1 MVPRCRTPD
10 GSWVVPNGSL
20 HVPAAVRS
28 RGFQSKTLN
37 LVGDAACA
45 CGFPSG
51 TAEHL
56 LMDCPLADQE
66 RNKLKLA
73 VRSAGADW
81 PCELEFM
88 TSSEVMFRAV
98 SEFAKNTLAR

>member
-1 MVPRCRTPD
+1 MDHYTSQLLSGHGD
-10 GSWVVPNGSL
+10 FKAKL
-20 HVPAAVRS
+20 H
-28 RGFQSKTLN
+28 GFN
-37 LVGDAACA
+37 LVGDADCA

-56 LMDCPLADQE
+56 LMNCPLADQE

-73 VRSAGADW
+73 VRAAGADW

>member
-1 MVPRCRTPD
+1 MDRGWCRMDHYTSQLLSGHGD
-10 GSWVVPNGSL
+10 FKAKL
-20 HVPAAVRS
+20 H
-28 RGFQSKTLN
+28 GFN

-56 LMDCPLADQE
+56 LMDCPLAGQE

-73 VRSAGADW
+73 VRAAGADW

>member
-1 MVPRCRTPD
+1 MSD
-10 GSWVVPNGSL
+10 AGWVVGGAEWIITRPGCCPATGISEAKL
-20 HVPAAVRS
+20 HD
-28 RGFQSKTLN
+28 FN

-66 RNKLKLA
+66 GGKTQTRRTSGRCGLA
-73 VRSAGADW
+73 G
-81 PCELEFM
+81 
-88 TSSEVMFRAV
+88 
-98 SEFAKNTLAR
+98 